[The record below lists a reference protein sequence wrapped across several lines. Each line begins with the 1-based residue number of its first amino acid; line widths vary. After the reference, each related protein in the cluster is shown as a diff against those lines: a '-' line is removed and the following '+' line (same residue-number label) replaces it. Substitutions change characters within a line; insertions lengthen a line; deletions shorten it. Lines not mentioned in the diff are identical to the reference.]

1 MMNLA
6 STLAGTFMGVVQY
19 NRDNRAFEVSVHIVI
34 VSCSHHPPQGAT
46 DNHTLDDLCD
56 VMTDTS
62 LGDELDRYAAVN
74 SAYLKLTGEDHL
86 DVRYQEYVDFMKGGV
101 TWDSPAAEGGK
112 G

>member
-1 MMNLA
+1 MNLA

-19 NRDNRAFEVSVHIVI
+19 NRDNRAFEVSWH
-34 VSCSHHPPQGAT
+34 SHFCHVYSTLPQGAT

-62 LGDELDRYAAVN
+62 LGDELERYAAIN
-74 SAYLKLTGEDHL
+74 SAYLKLSGQDYL
-86 DVRYQEYVDFMKGGV
+86 DVSYQEYIDFMKGV

-112 G
+112 E